1 MSAHYPTTDHS
12 STTRRICT
20 TRGLSAEGSFVD
32 IRCMKRFLVVVVALF
47 TLTTTASAQSYLAP
61 RSVGALE
68 AELGVGLAT
77 AATDISAFGKM
88 RQGVEVWA
96 EARYN
101 FGKTPVDLG
110 VHFGLCSFSRVHP
123 FLMIFNAFSKSAAAS
138 T

>member
-1 MSAHYPTTDHS
+1 
-12 STTRRICT
+12 
-20 TRGLSAEGSFVD
+20 
-32 IRCMKRFLVVVVALF
+32 MKRFLVVVVALF

-110 VHFGLCSFSRVHP
+110 VHFGLCSLVQKNSSF
-123 FLMIFNAFSKSAAAS
+123 FLEYHFFLSLACLKCHSL
-138 T
+138 